1 MHVLVIRHAIAE
13 DRDDFAKTGK
23 PDDLRPLT
31 ADGRAKM
38 ARCARG
44 LRALVPEISVL
55 ATSPLARAQETAEIV
70 ADQYDIEVGSTTE
83 ALRPHADF
91 AAFIEWIADR
101 ADRQVVAIVGHEPH
115 LSALV
120 TWLLTGVDDSHIEL
134 KKGGGCLI
142 AFKGMPEKG
151 SGTLDWLLQPS
162 QLRKIGK
169 ER

>member
-83 ALRPHADF
+83 ALRPNADF

-101 ADRQVVAIVGHEPH
+101 ADQQVVAIVGHEPH

-134 KKGGGCLI
+134 KKGGACLI
-142 AFKGMPEKG
+142 AFEGMPQKG